1 VNNIENMTNAEKE
14 VAEFL
19 DKLYIWKKYEF
30 PLYLL
35 DDDDRPRLWSPD
47 FWLPKLGIYVEVC
60 GTEDINYDYREEVY
74 DKNGFK
80 VIFVHYYKEPE
91 MWRKFLVD
99 RITDIQFS
107 RVQEVK
113 IMNERFERIYA

>member
-1 VNNIENMTNAEKE
+1 MTNAEKE